1 MDAGDEHRQQLRN
14 LRDFLL
20 VYNRMTQLCFQHCVC
35 NLNYR
40 LLTGEECLEGCT
52 GKLLRS
58 NHRLM
63 GAYLGMV
70 PTLLQRRRDHPE
82 TPPHTQGGPP
92 ETPSPTQG
100 VLQPPEPLPGAAS
113 AAH

>member
-14 LRDFLL
+14 
-20 VYNRMTQLCFQHCVC
+20 HCVC